1 MLWRC
6 TFHSQSE
13 TFLLLEDWGIPFGEK
28 ATRGHLGVYRPLW
41 WKKNYPQTKT
51 GRKRSITL
59 ICNRYAYSSHFL
71 NLSFYYAVLKL
82 RHGQILEM
90 TFRSTLS
97 LWGNRKDHQI
107 NTGEKLSEK
116 PLCDVCVPPGSYTSL
131 LLRQCL
137 NTVPVK
143 LKTGYFAALWRIW
156 QKVKYPGIK
165 HRNQRSKKLPSGVCI
180 HFRELTLTLR
190 CPVWKLCPWLICE
203 GILSGAQI
211 VTVRKETPYN
221 ENWRDAFGEPG
232 FWCGYPSHRVKSFFL
247 LSSLKSLF
255 LRKLR
260 KDIWEDS

>member
-1 MLWRC
+1 
-6 TFHSQSE
+6 
-13 TFLLLEDWGIPFGEK
+13 
-28 ATRGHLGVYRPLW
+28 
-41 WKKNYPQTKT
+41 
-51 GRKRSITL
+51 
-59 ICNRYAYSSHFL
+59 
-71 NLSFYYAVLKL
+71 
-82 RHGQILEM
+82 M
-90 TFRSTLS
+90 TFRGTLS
-97 LWGNRKDHQI
+97 LWGNWKYHQV

-116 PLCDVCVPPGSYTSL
+116 QLCDVCVPPGSYTSL

-165 HRNQRSKKLPSGVCI
+165 HRNQRSKKLPSDVYI
-180 HFRELTLTLR
+180 HLRELTLTLR
-190 CPVWKLCPWLICE
+190 CPVFCLCLWLICE